1 VGGLASLPAQ
11 GAVAALAMNNIDSAP
26 LLIVASIYTD
36 IVAEISTV
44 FSLVVYLGILRTLGG
59 RRSILE

>member
-1 VGGLASLPAQ
+1 
-11 GAVAALAMNNIDSAP
+11 MNNIDSAP

-44 FSLVVYLGILRTLGG
+44 FSLVVYLGILRTLGE